1 MPKTV
6 TPDQVVDAAKELEQ
20 DEFTRQDLARKLG
33 VDKTELKQS
42 FHKARKAGELDKVRD
57 NEQGAGLFRLTG
69 Q

>member
-6 TPDQVVDAAKELEQ
+6 TPDQVVDAAKELDQ
-20 DEFTRQDLARKLG
+20 DEFTRQDLAQKLG

-69 Q
+69 K